1 VFLIILALYI
11 HSTCIKRVKR
21 REIRIMNQSE
31 AIISVTGLK
40 KSYKDIEVLK
50 GIDFTLKRGSI
61 FTLLGSNEE
70 CIYRQK

>member
-1 VFLIILALYI
+1 
-11 HSTCIKRVKR
+11 
-21 REIRIMNQSE
+21 MNQSE